1 MSAET
6 SIEHNA
12 TVLLVEDD
20 LALAAWISDFL
31 HSRGLRVI
39 HFSRG
44 DQAAAQWQHCG
55 ADIILLDLM
64 LPGMNGLD
72 ICKLIRQQSD
82 VPVLMLTAQGEE
94 LDEVLALENGAN
106 DYLVKPVRPRALL
119 ARLNSILRQQQK
131 LQQHQQQAQLQFGQL
146 SLDLSSHRVSLS
158 NNEIP
163 LSATEFKL
171 LWFLASH
178 AGTVL
183 SRQQVFLEM
192 TGRDYDGLDRRIDML
207 ISVLRRKL
215 SDSSSQPQRIKT
227 VWGQGYLFVA
237 DAWQPL

>member
-6 SIEHNA
+6 SIEYCA

-20 LALAAWISDFL
+20 LALATWISDFL
-31 HSRGLRVI
+31 HSRGFSVI

-44 DQAAAQWQHCG
+44 DQAAAQWQNSG
-55 ADIILLDLM
+55 ADLILLDLM
-64 LPGMNGLD
+64 LPGINGLE

-82 VPVLMLTAQGEE
+82 IPILMLTAQGEE
-94 LDEVLALENGAN
+94 LDEVLALESGAN

-131 LQQHQQQAQLQFGQL
+131 LQQHQQQPQLQFGQL
-146 SLDLSSHRVSLS
+146 LLDLSSHRVCLAGE
-158 NNEIP
+158 EIP

-171 LWFLASH
+171 LWFLAGH

-183 SRQQVFLEM
+183 SRQQVFLGM

-215 SDSSSQPQRIKT
+215 GDNSNQPQRIKT

>member
-6 SIEHNA
+6 NIEHNA

-31 HSRGLRVI
+31 QSRGFRVI

-44 DQAAAQWQHCG
+44 DQAAAQWLHAG
-55 ADIILLDLM
+55 ADLILLDLM
-64 LPGMNGLD
+64 LPGMNGLEL
-72 ICKLIRQQSD
+72 CKLIRQQSD
-82 VPVLMLTAQGEE
+82 IPVLMLTAQGEE

-119 ARLNSILRQQQK
+119 ARLNSILRLQQK
-131 LQQHQQQAQLQFGQL
+131 LQPHQQLAQLQFGQL
-146 SLDLSSHRVSLS
+146 SLDLSSHRVRLS
-158 NNEIP
+158 NSEIQ

-215 SDSSSQPQRIKT
+215 GDSSSQPQRIKT

-237 DAWQPL
+237 DAWQAL

>member
-1 MSAET
+1 ME
-6 SIEHNA
+6 NA
-12 TVLLVEDD
+12 RQQDLQTVEP
-20 LALAAWISDFL
+20 AMAT
-31 HSRGLRVI
+31 
-39 HFSRG
+39 
-44 DQAAAQWQHCG
+44 AAQTGIEKQHFEQ
-55 ADIILLDLM
+55 M
-64 LPGMNGLD
+64 
-72 ICKLIRQQSD
+72 
-82 VPVLMLTAQGEE
+82 
-94 LDEVLALENGAN
+94 
-106 DYLVKPVRPRALL
+106 
-119 ARLNSILRQQQK
+119 
-131 LQQHQQQAQLQFGQL
+131 QQHQQQAQLQFGQL

>member
-1 MSAET
+1 MSADT
-6 SIEHNA
+6 LLAQTA

-31 HSRGLRVI
+31 CSRGFRVE

-44 DQAAAQWQHCG
+44 DQAAMQWQQAA
-55 ADIILLDLM
+55 ADLILLDLM
-64 LPGMNGLD
+64 LPGKNGLE
-72 ICKLIRQQSD
+72 ICKLIRQHSD
-82 VPVLMLTAQGEE
+82 IPILILTAQGEE
-94 LDEVLALENGAN
+94 LDEVLALESGAN

-119 ARLNSILRQQQK
+119 ARLNSILRRQQK
-131 LQQHQQQAQLQFGQL
+131 TQPQQPILQFDQL
-146 SLDLSSHRVSLS
+146 LLDLSSHRVCLADT
-158 NNEIP
+158 EIP

-171 LWFLASH
+171 LWYLASH

-215 SDSSSQPQRIKT
+215 NDNSSQPQRIKT
-227 VWGQGYLFVA
+227 IWGKGYLFVA
-237 DAWQPL
+237 DAWQQA

>member
-1 MSAET
+1 M
-6 SIEHNA
+6 
-12 TVLLVEDD
+12 VEDD

-31 HSRGLRVI
+31 HARGFRVI

-44 DQAAAQWQHCG
+44 DQAAAQWQHSC

-131 LQQHQQQAQLQFGQL
+131 LQHQQPAQLQFGQL
-146 SLDLSSHRVSLS
+146 SLDLSSHRVCLG
-158 NNEIP
+158 NHEIP

-215 SDSSSQPQRIKT
+215 GDNSSQPQRIKT